1 MPLFH
6 IRHHHL
12 FPACHARR
20 EPSEQNCYSE
30 FPASLSYMDS
40 PCFASEI
47 YNDEERVCGHI
58 SGFVR
63 EPFSFRALMVV
74 ARQLLGI
81 LTA

>member
-1 MPLFH
+1 
-6 IRHHHL
+6 
-12 FPACHARR
+12 
-20 EPSEQNCYSE
+20 
-30 FPASLSYMDS
+30 MDS